1 MEAGMST
8 FTTRRLSG
16 ATLVVLLAAMLSGC
30 VAIGTGPAGA
40 NPNATSSPD
49 AVASADAQAVPTA
62 QDAPRDCLN
71 KVSAEEGYGAPTTL
85 NDFYN
90 LNAGAVIGKFGNI
103 GQAHWNTPD
112 SSRPADVHS
121 TAAVP
126 VRPLTAADP
135 QVVAGNPNPSRMVL
149 VGGTVGCDT
158 LSLGS
163 VDSIALVAG
172 QKYVFIVFQIDDS
185 AGKPSGD
192 WSLLAAWPMND
203 KGIVSTAADGDMTVG
218 DIQQAL
224 LKGAPEVTP
233 PTLEEPSGPG

>member
-8 FTTRRLSG
+8 STTRRLSG
-16 ATLVVLLAAMLSGC
+16 AILVMLLAAMLSGC
-30 VAIGTGPAGA
+30 AALFGRAPAGA
-40 NPNATSSPD
+40 DPASSPVP
-49 AVASADAQAVPTA
+49 ASSADAQTVPTA
-62 QDAPRDCLN
+62 QASPSDCLN
-71 KVSAEEGYGAPTTL
+71 QVSADEGYGTPTTL
-85 NDFYN
+85 NDFHN
-90 LNAGAVIGKFGNI
+90 LNAGAVVGKFGSI

-112 SSRPADVHS
+112 NARPADVHNTS
-121 TAAVP
+121 AVP
-126 VRPLTAADP
+126 LRPLTAADP

-163 VDSIALVAG
+163 VDSIALVPG

-185 AGKPSGD
+185 TGKPSGD

-218 DIQQAL
+218 DIKQAL

-233 PTLEEPSGPG
+233 PPLEEPSGPG